1 MKEAGFFQTILFFL
15 IVIAIIGLMSISINK
30 FYKSKIPFNR
40 KILWIIFFILTPLF
54 GLMIFYFYHE
64 NYLSQDLRANANS

>member
-1 MKEAGFFQTILFFL
+1 
-15 IVIAIIGLMSISINK
+15 
-30 FYKSKIPFNR
+30 
-40 KILWIIFFILTPLF
+40 LTPLF